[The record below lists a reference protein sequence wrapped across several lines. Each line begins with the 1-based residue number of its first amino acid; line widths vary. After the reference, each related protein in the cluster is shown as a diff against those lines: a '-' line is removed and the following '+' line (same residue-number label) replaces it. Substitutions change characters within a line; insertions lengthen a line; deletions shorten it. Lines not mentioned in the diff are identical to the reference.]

1 MSVTGFFYTFPNN
14 KWVLHIGNKIYPMYD
29 LNGVGSIKNHQKL
42 KPKYLPE
49 TSRLTLYYITK

>member
-1 MSVTGFFYTFPNN
+1 MSVTGFFNIFPNN
-14 KWVLHIGNKIYPMYD
+14 KWVLHIGNKIKYILYD

-49 TSRLTLYYITK
+49 TSHLSCN